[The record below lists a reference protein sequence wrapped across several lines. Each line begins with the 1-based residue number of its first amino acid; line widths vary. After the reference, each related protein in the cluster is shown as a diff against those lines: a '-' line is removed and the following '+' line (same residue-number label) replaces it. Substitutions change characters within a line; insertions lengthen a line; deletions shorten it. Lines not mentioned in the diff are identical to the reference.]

1 MAVKKFKYE
10 FLVIDRDKKFNDQNV
25 HSFRF
30 VNIGET
36 NAIINNGFQ
45 LQAPQTSNANYIF
58 DEGIVAGEKTAQG
71 YSVVFKS
78 KAGFK
83 NAVQVIMKVEVTK

>member
-1 MAVKKFKYE
+1 MAAKKFKYE

-25 HSFRF
+25 HSWRF

-36 NAIINNGFQ
+36 NAIINNSFQ
-45 LQAPQTSNANYIF
+45 LQAPQTVNANYIF

-71 YSVVFKS
+71 YSIVFKNVAT
-78 KAGFK
+78 KK
-83 NAVQVIMKVEVTK
+83 NAVQVIMKVEVTR